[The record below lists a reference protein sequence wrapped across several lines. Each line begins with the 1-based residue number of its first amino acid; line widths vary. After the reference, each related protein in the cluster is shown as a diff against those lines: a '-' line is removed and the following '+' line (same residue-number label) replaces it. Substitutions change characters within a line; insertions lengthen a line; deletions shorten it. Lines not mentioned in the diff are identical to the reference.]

1 MAELATLARPYASA
15 AFDIAKD
22 QNQLDRWSDVLRLLT
37 QTIQVSEV
45 RQLIESPVHSPARKA
60 LGLTDLLG
68 DQLTDSMRRFI
79 QVLADNRRLEL
90 IPQVREAFEVRL
102 EEERRTLAVEVTAAV
117 ELSDSER
124 QRFEDALRR
133 RFERDINLS
142 SIVDPSVLGGALIRA
157 GDTVLDGTVRGKLE
171 KLRAH
176 MQRA

>member
-90 IPQVREAFEVRL
+90 IPQVREAFDVRL